1 MQQLEITR
9 LNFDEC
15 DSRRSSRGRVLE
27 GESRR
32 ESRNRALERS
42 ASYSEAIGNGSGSS
56 IEIPSI
62 VNTDV
67 YANEELKKHYRISQT
82 YVEGKE
88 IAFPSGVTNV
98 DTKKFLRIPIDESSQ
113 DSSIYSSE
121 DEHTDGGLVMTID
134 VEDISTSP
142 KDSNSTKPLS
152 ERSTLPIASSSV
164 DTNTN
169 HIYDTIEPAESIE
182 TADSIFGGRDNSTNY
197 APSGAGY
204 SNPYSRRRRKM
215 THR

>member
-1 MQQLEITR
+1 MQNLDVTNLIFNES
-9 LNFDEC
+9 
-15 DSRRSSRGRVLE
+15 DSRRGSRTRAIE
-27 GESRR
+27 SESRR
-32 ESRNRALERS
+32 GSRTRALERS
-42 ASYSEAIGNGSGSS
+42 LSYSEAIGNGSGRSS

-88 IAFPSGVTNV
+88 ISFPSGVTNE
-98 DTKKFLRIPIDESSQ
+98 DTKNFLRIPIDEGSQ

-121 DEHTDGGLVMTID
+121 DEHGDRGLVMTID
-134 VEDISTSP
+134 VGDISTSP
-142 KDSNSTKPLS
+142 KDSDVTKPLS

-169 HIYDTIEPAESIE
+169 HIYDSIETAESIE
-182 TADSIFGGRDNSTNY
+182 TPDSMFEGRDTTFGPSAHAYST
-197 APSGAGY
+197 
-204 SNPYSRRRRKM
+204 PYSRRKKRI